1 MSTQGENKIDKV
13 KQASLTLEDSDKE
26 AEHSSAFEINN
37 YAGESA
43 TRKPN
48 ALLVD
53 CGATT
58 HIINHESKFSK
69 FDDIFAP
76 EKHYVESADG
86 TRSNN
91 VALKR
96 GDVEITIMDTTGKC
110 VNATLKNALYIPTY
124 PQNIF
129 SVQAATERGAS
140 VSFNPDSAE
149 LVYKT
154 RMILTLTLLII
165 HVTKRVGMKS

>member
-1 MSTQGENKIDKV
+1 M
-13 KQASLTLEDSDKE
+13 EDSDKE
-26 AEHSSAFEINN
+26 AEHSFAF
-37 YAGESA
+37 AGESA
-43 TRKPN
+43 TKKPN

-58 HIINHESKFSK
+58 RIINDESKFSK
-69 FDDIFAP
+69 FDHKFEP
-76 EKHYVESADG
+76 EKHYIELADG

-91 VALKR
+91 VALF
-96 GDVEITIMDTTGKC
+96 DVEITIMDTTGKR
-110 VNATLKNALYIPTY
+110 VNVTLKNALYIPTY

-149 LVYKT
+149 LLYKDG
-154 RMILTLTLLII
+154 
-165 HVTKRVGMKS
+165 TKFNIEKHGRLYYLSTFNKNDFDSHSVNYM